1 MAVEV
6 EVEDQSIMGTR
17 IIMLADGTSLS
28 FSKPDDSEIIRV
40 RLTWPTIDRVGLART
55 GRISFMLKPDEALS
69 IIEIL
74 AIAARPHT
82 GKTLVEAICEHYD
95 AKGGLLVKGSDD

>member
-1 MAVEV
+1 MGV

-17 IIMLADGTSLS
+17 VIMLASGTSLS
-28 FSKPDDSEIIRV
+28 FSKPKNDGE
-40 RLTWPTIDRVGLART
+40 TIKMTIAWVDRVHNKSMHKDILLQA
-55 GRISFMLKPDEALS
+55 DEALS

-74 AIAARPHT
+74 AVAARPHT

-95 AKGGLLVKGSDD
+95 VRGGLLVKGSDG